1 MKLSRSNPPIETTR
15 PNQANKH
22 IFAKRLSAALI
33 SCMLLV
39 GVTAP
44 GSVHADEIWNH
55 WKAAEALVA
64 AGDQTAAVPHWVYLA
79 NHYADTGEWENA
91 ALFCGSWM
99 LIMMRLAIMNRPFTI
114 MSLKINTG

>member
-91 ALFCGSWM
+91 ALLREAGC
-99 LIMMRLAIMNRPFTI
+99 LL
-114 MSLKINTG
+114 